1 MLYCKG
7 STFCAFY
14 QQLDQS
20 CDYKLIISLHLQLK
34 TSETFLYFFVSE
46 VFNFL
51 HLHRFMNTE
60 EKKIIDASLDMY
72 MRLGVKSVTMDD
84 IAKELGMSKKT
95 IYKYVN
101 NKAELV
107 DKAFHNLF
115 YSIRELVEEIFAHD
129 ENAIDELFSIDDHV
143 CEVMKNHHPAMIFQ
157 LQKYYPETWNS
168 IEKIKSEFIVRM
180 IKKNLKKGI
189 NQGLYRDDLK
199 IDIVA
204 LFYLVKTEM
213 LHIDDFKEIEKYT
226 EEQIMF
232 ENLKYH
238 IRGIA
243 SKKGIEYL
251 EHKLTQK

>member
-1 MLYCKG
+1 MDL
-7 STFCAFY
+7 
-14 QQLDQS
+14 
-20 CDYKLIISLHLQLK
+20 
-34 TSETFLYFFVSE
+34 
-46 VFNFL
+46 
-51 HLHRFMNTE
+51 E
-60 EKKIIDASLDMY
+60 EKKIIDAALDMY

-84 IAKELGMSKKT
+84 IAKEMGMSKKT

-107 DKAFHNLF
+107 HKAFHNLF
-115 YSIRELVEEIFAHD
+115 YSIRLLVEEIFAHD
-129 ENAIDELFSIDDHV
+129 ENAIDELFSIDDRV
-143 CEVMKNHHPAMIFQ
+143 CEVMKNNHPAMVFQ
-157 LQKYYPETWNS
+157 LQKYYPETWHS
-168 IEKIKSEFIVRM
+168 IEKVKNEFIIKM

-199 IDIVA
+199 IEVIA

-213 LHIDDFKEIEKYT
+213 LHEDDFKEIEKYT
-226 EEQIMF
+226 EEEIMF

-251 EHKLTQK
+251 EQKITLK